1 MATTPV
7 CTIDATGIHVPQ
19 YSDVLTYLQNAYRA
33 IYGADVYLEPD
44 SQDGQLLAIFALA
57 ISDANSMAAAVYN
70 SFSPATAQGAG
81 LSSVVKLNG
90 IQRGV
95 ASYSSVDL
103 TLIGQAGTTIT
114 NGIASDTNGN
124 QWLLPASVTIPSGG
138 EIIAT
143 ATAAEAGAI
152 LADVGSVNTIA
163 TPTRGW
169 QSVTNASAA
178 AVGAPVEKDPT
189 LRKRQ
194 TTSTMLP
201 NKTVLEGIIGAVA
214 NLTGVTRYAAYD
226 NDTDVTDSN
235 GIPGHTFALVI
246 EGGDAQ
252 TIANTIA
259 LKKGEGAGTFGTTS
273 ETVINQYGV
282 ANIIRFSRPTL
293 VPISVAI
300 TVKALAGYT
309 TTVENSMKTAVAD
322 EINLTAIGGG
332 QSGVVEWDTAVSAA
346 KSIPSSSAFR
356 VTSMTLS
363 RASGSGTPD
372 VPLAFNE
379 AATCDVTD
387 ISVTVT

>member
-7 CTIDATGIHVPQ
+7 CTIDATGIHVPS
-19 YSDVLTYLQNAYRA
+19 YDDVLTYLENAYRA
-33 IYGADVYLEPD
+33 IYGQDVYLEPD

-114 NGIASDTNGN
+114 NGIATDTNGN
-124 QWLLPASVTIPSGG
+124 QWNLPASVTIPAGG
-138 EIIAT
+138 EIIVT
-143 ATAAEAGAI
+143 ATAAQAGAI
-152 LADVGSVNTIA
+152 TADVGSVSTIA

-169 QSVTNASAA
+169 QSVTNASSAA
-178 AVGAPVEKDPT
+178 IGSPVETDAT

-214 NLTGVTRYAAYD
+214 NLAGVTRFAAYD
-226 NDTDVTDSN
+226 NDTDVTDAN
-235 GIPGHTFALVI
+235 GIPGHSFALVI
-246 EGGDAQ
+246 EGGDVQ
-252 TIANTIA
+252 TIADTIA
-259 LKKGEGAGTFGTTS
+259 LKKGEGSGTYGSTS
-273 ETVINQYGV
+273 ETVVDSYGV
-282 ANIIRFSRPTL
+282 SHVIRFSRPVL

-309 TTVENSMKTAVAD
+309 TSVETSIKDAVAAY
-322 EINLTAIGGG
+322 INATAIGGG
-332 QSGVVEWDTAVSAA
+332 TSGVVEWDGAISAA
-346 KSIPSSSAFR
+346 WGVSGSAAFR
-356 VTSMTLS
+356 VTSLTLS
-363 RASGSGTPD
+363 RSSGTGSPD
-372 VPLAFNE
+372 VPLSFDE
-379 AATCDVTD
+379 ASSCDVED
-387 ISVTVT
+387 ITITVT

>member
-7 CTIDATGIHVPQ
+7 CTIDATGIHVPS
-19 YSDVLTYLQNAYRA
+19 YDDVLNYLENAYRA
-33 IYGADVYLEPD
+33 IYGQDVYLEPD

-114 NGIASDTNGN
+114 NGIATDTNGN
-124 QWLLPASVTIPSGG
+124 QWNLPASVTIPAGG
-138 EIIAT
+138 EIIVT
-143 ATAAEAGAI
+143 ATAAQAGAI
-152 LADVGSVNTIA
+152 TADVGSVSTIA

-169 QSVTNASAA
+169 QSVTNASSAA
-178 AVGAPVEKDPT
+178 IGSPVETDAT

-214 NLTGVTRYAAYD
+214 NLTGVTRFAAYD
-226 NDTDVTDSN
+226 NDTDVTDAN
-235 GIPGHTFALVI
+235 GIPGHSFALVI
-246 EGGDAQ
+246 EGGDVQ
-252 TIANTIA
+252 TIADTIA
-259 LKKGEGAGTFGTTS
+259 LKKGEGSGTYGSTS
-273 ETVINQYGV
+273 ETVVDSYGV
-282 ANIIRFSRPTL
+282 SHVIRFSRPIL

-309 TTVENSMKTAVAD
+309 TSVETSIKDAVASY
-322 EINLTAIGGG
+322 INATAIGGG
-332 QSGVVEWDTAVSAA
+332 TSGVVEWDGAISAA
-346 KSIPSSSAFR
+346 WGVSGSAAFR
-356 VTSMTLS
+356 VTSLTLS
-363 RASGSGTPD
+363 RSSGAGAPD
-372 VPLAFNE
+372 VPLSFDE
-379 AATCDVTD
+379 ASSCDVED
-387 ISVTVT
+387 ITITVI

>member
-7 CTIDATGIHVPQ
+7 CTIDATGIHVPS
-19 YSDVLTYLQNAYRA
+19 YDDVLTYLHDAYRG
-33 IYGADVYLEPD
+33 IYGQDVYIEPD

-81 LSSVVKLNG
+81 LSSVVKING

-95 ASYSSVDL
+95 PSYSSVDL
-103 TLIGQAGTTIT
+103 TIVGQAGTTIT

-124 QWLLPASVTIPSGG
+124 QWQLPATVNIPPAG

-143 ATAAEAGAI
+143 ATALNAGAI
-152 LADVGSVNTIA
+152 MADVGSVTTIA

-178 AVGAPVEKDPT
+178 AVGAPVELDAT

-201 NKTVLEGIIGAVA
+201 SKTVLEGIIGAVA

-226 NDTDVTDSN
+226 NDTDVTDAN
-235 GIPGHTFALVI
+235 GIPGHTFAMVI

-259 LKKGEGAGTFGTTS
+259 LKKGEGAGTFGSTS

-282 ANIIRFSRPTL
+282 ALVIKFSRPIL

-309 TTVENSMKTAVAD
+309 TSVETSIKDAVAAD
-322 EINLTAIGGG
+322 INGTAIGGG
-332 QSGVVEWDTAVSAA
+332 ASGVVEWDSAISAA
-346 KSIPSSSAFR
+346 WGVSGSAAFR
-356 VTSMTLS
+356 VTALALS
-363 RASGSGTPD
+363 RTSGAGTPD

-379 AATCDVTD
+379 ASSCDVSD
-387 ISVTVT
+387 ITITVI

>member
-7 CTIDATGIHVPQ
+7 CTIDATGIHVPS
-19 YSDVLTYLQNAYRA
+19 YTDVLTYLQNAYRA

-103 TLIGQAGTTIT
+103 TLIGQAGTTIN

-143 ATAAEAGAI
+143 AMAAEAGAI
-152 LADVGSVNTIA
+152 TADVGSVTTIA

-178 AVGAPVEKDPT
+178 AVGAPVEDDAT

-201 NKTVLEGIIGAVA
+201 NKTVLEGVVGAVA

-226 NDTDVTDSN
+226 NDTDVTDAN

-273 ETVINQYGV
+273 ETVIDSYGV
-282 ANIIRFSRPTL
+282 SHVIRFSRPTL

-300 TVKALAGYT
+300 TVKALGGYT
-309 TTVENSMKTAVAD
+309 TTVENSIKDAVAA
-322 EINLTAIGGG
+322 EINATAIGGG
-332 QSGVVEWDTAVSAA
+332 QSGVVEWDSAVSAA
-346 KSIPSSSAFR
+346 KGVPSSAAFR
-356 VTSMTLS
+356 VTSLTLS
-363 RASGSGTPD
+363 RASGAGTPD

-379 AATCDVTD
+379 ASACDVMD
-387 ISVTVT
+387 ITVTVI